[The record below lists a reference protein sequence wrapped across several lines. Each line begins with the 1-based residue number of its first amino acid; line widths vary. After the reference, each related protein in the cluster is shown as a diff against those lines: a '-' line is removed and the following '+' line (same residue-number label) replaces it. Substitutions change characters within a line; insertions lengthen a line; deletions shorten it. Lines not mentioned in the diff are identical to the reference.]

1 MQILRNMSMPTKK
14 LIFVDLDETLIH
26 SLGMV
31 PFTKSRRDSDP
42 GIESL
47 SKEPKADDKFADTPI
62 KVVVGKDMYHT
73 YTILRPGA
81 NYLLFRLREI
91 GHVYML
97 TRADKYYAQAMNK
110 VFGFAFDED
119 RIFDR
124 EYVNKWKYKNPEL
137 PKGNTFL
144 IDDLNDFDNFE
155 KISFINKFGPS
166 KYIKVDPFFG
176 KSGNEFTSSY
186 IQEIIQNITNA

>member
-1 MQILRNMSMPTKK
+1 MSMLTKN

-31 PFTKSRRDSDP
+31 PFTKSRRDNDL
-42 GIESL
+42 GIELL
-47 SKEPKADDKFADTPI
+47 SKEPKVDDKFADTPI
-62 KVVVGKDMYHT
+62 KVVVGKEMYHT
-73 YTILRPGA
+73 HTILRPGA

-110 VFGFAFDED
+110 VFGFAFNED

-144 IDDLNDFDNFE
+144 IDDLDDFDNFE

-166 KYIKVDPFFG
+166 KYIKV
-176 KSGNEFTSSY
+176 SGFYGWKEEGFTHSG
-186 IQEIIQNITNA
+186 IDNIINTILSVE

>member
-1 MQILRNMSMPTKK
+1 MSMSTKK

-31 PFTKSRRDSDP
+31 PFTKSRRDNDP
-42 GIESL
+42 GVKLS

-62 KVVVGKDMYHT
+62 KVVVGKDIYHT

-110 VFGFAFDED
+110 VFGFAFNED
-119 RIFDR
+119 KIFDR

-166 KYIKVDPFFG
+166 KYIKVDPFYG
-176 KSGNEFTSSY
+176 KREESLTHAIIDNIINT
-186 IQEIIQNITNA
+186 IQSVE

>member
-1 MQILRNMSMPTKK
+1 MPTKN
-14 LIFVDLDETLIH
+14 LIFIDLDETLIH

-31 PFTKSRRDSDP
+31 PFTKSRRDNDP
-42 GIESL
+42 GVELL

-62 KVVVGKDMYHT
+62 KVVVGKNMYHT
-73 YTILRPGA
+73 HTILRPGA

-97 TRADKYYAQAMNK
+97 TRADKYYAQAMNEA
-110 VFGFAFDED
+110 FSFAFNKD

-124 EYVNKWKYKNPEL
+124 EYVNKWKYNNPEL

-176 KSGNEFTSSY
+176 KKEQGFTHSIIGSIVNSINEV
-186 IQEIIQNITNA
+186 E

>member
-1 MQILRNMSMPTKK
+1 MLTKN

-31 PFTKSRRDSDP
+31 PFTKSRRDNDL
-42 GIESL
+42 GIELL
-47 SKEPKADDKFADTPI
+47 SKEPKVDDKFADTPI
-62 KVVVGKDMYHT
+62 KVVVGKEMYHT
-73 YTILRPGA
+73 HTILRPGA
-81 NYLLFRLREI
+81 NYLLLRIREI

-110 VFGFAFDED
+110 VFGFAFNED

-124 EYVNKWKYKNPEL
+124 EYVNKWKYKNPKL

-144 IDDLNDFDNFE
+144 IDDLDDFDNFE

-166 KYIKVDPFFG
+166 KYIKV
-176 KSGNEFTSSY
+176 SGFYGWKEEGFTHSD
-186 IQEIIQNITNA
+186 IDNIINTILSVE